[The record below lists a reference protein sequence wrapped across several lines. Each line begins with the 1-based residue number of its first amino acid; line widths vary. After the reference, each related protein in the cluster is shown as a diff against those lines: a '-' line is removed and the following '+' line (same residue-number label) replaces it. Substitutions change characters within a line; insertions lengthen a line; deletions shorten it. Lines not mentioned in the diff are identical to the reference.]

1 MATTTLSKGESYT
14 FTRTG
19 DATTLV
25 GSSDHA
31 HGIMRVSNNLY
42 MSASGIITHTIDSA
56 GGDSNIHFKTSAG
69 SFKLGYDQSSG
80 IFNLRTGTSDYVG
93 LSNATTVFQVSTANS
108 KMYVPNGL
116 HVGTNISNISA
127 APGLIVT
134 GSTIFRPNN
143 IGSST
148 NLYNL
153 YPALTGEG
161 GSLAIGWNKSS
172 GNGEIDFISGRANGS
187 TENGGGFAFY
197 DLPKFSED
205 IGGSFAN
212 ASNGFLICSMKGPTS
227 GNITSGLFKVEGRIQ
242 ANSLLVNTSTPA
254 VVASVTQ
261 VATFNG
267 QIKATLVNSTSD
279 KRLKQDILPIK
290 NALNK
295 ILMLNGVT
303 YNWNKE
309 FDPDT
314 NLDDHNHI
322 GLLAQDVEKIIP
334 QIVHTDNS
342 KNQLKSMTYTELIPV
357 LIEAIKEQQTQINEL
372 KNKLKDTPY
381 G

>member
-1 MATTTLSKGESYT
+1 MSSITLSKGERYT
-14 FTRTG
+14 FVRQGSSTVLTDSTDSAEAPKVINNMLILTG
-19 DATTLV
+19 SIRRSLLIDTSNGTSDAYIQFKSSTTNFLAGILGDKNQFTISRFTSATT
-25 GSSDHA
+25 
-31 HGIMRVSNNLY
+31 
-42 MSASGIITHTIDSA
+42 
-56 GGDSNIHFKTSAG
+56 
-69 SFKLGYDQSSG
+69 
-80 IFNLRTGTSDYVG
+80 TGTSLTLPGVQKTVLRIYDEDSAKIHLDHG
-93 LSNATTVFQVSTANS
+93 LV
-108 KMYVPNGL
+108 
-116 HVGTNISNISA
+116 
-127 APGLIVT
+127 VT

-148 NLYNL
+148 NLFNL
-153 YPALTGEG
+153 YPAPTGEA

-172 GNGEIDFISGRANGS
+172 LNGEIDFISGRAGGS
-187 TENGGGFAFY
+187 TDNGGGFAFY
-197 DLPKFSED
+197 DLPKYSVD
-205 IGGSFAN
+205 MGGAN
-212 ASNGFLICSMKGPTS
+212 YYSTGFLICSMKGPTADAP
-227 GNITSGLFKVEGRIQ
+227 TSGSFKVEGRIQ

-254 VVASVTQ
+254 VVANVTQ

-267 QIKATLVNSTSD
+267 QIKANLVNSTSD

-372 KNKLKDTPY
+372 KTKLKDTPY